1 LLGGGELARTLLAA
15 GVVDEIGLNVHPV
28 LLGSGTPLF
37 RNAGHLV
44 RLQLTENK
52 TIDGG
57 CVFVNYR
64 VQPR

>member
-1 LLGGGELARTLLAA
+1 
-15 GVVDEIGLNVHPV
+15 VDEIGLNVHPV